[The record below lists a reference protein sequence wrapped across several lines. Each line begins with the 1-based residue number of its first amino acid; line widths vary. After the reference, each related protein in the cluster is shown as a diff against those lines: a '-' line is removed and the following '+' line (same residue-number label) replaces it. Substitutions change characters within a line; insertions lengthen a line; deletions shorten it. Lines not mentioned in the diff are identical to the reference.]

1 MKYFVL
7 SKRLLFDSSTNKN
20 FIFKEM
26 FRCIFYFIF
35 FKIKKLIILINI
47 KYKKK
52 NNDFKNYLNASK
64 DENEKIK
71 IRFSHRLKNRFLSA
85 IFRLYIGYWT
95 TSKGYWVPIIER
107 FGTNKSVKKSN
118 VKWCAEQQK
127 KPVKI
132 LEIY

>member
-20 FIFKEM
+20 FKFKVM

-71 IRFSHRLKNRFLSA
+71 IRFSHGLKNRFLSA

-95 TSKGYWVPIIER
+95 TSKGYWTTSK
-107 FGTNKSVKKSN
+107 G
-118 VKWCAEQQK
+118 
-127 KPVKI
+127 
-132 LEIY
+132 Y